1 MAKVN
6 NNIFVR
12 GLSGSLS
19 DQFVIRKGRGGET
32 IVSNMPSTSEGR
44 QHNHAPLRC
53 RRIRFFQGA
62 SEHMLFFCDVYR

>member
-12 GLSGSLS
+12 GLSGSLG

-32 IVSNMPSTSEGR
+32 IVSNMPSSSEGPPIQPGPTGPPGNVQTCYPVR
-44 QHNHAPLRC
+44 KNC
-53 RRIRFFQGA
+53 
-62 SEHMLFFCDVYR
+62 